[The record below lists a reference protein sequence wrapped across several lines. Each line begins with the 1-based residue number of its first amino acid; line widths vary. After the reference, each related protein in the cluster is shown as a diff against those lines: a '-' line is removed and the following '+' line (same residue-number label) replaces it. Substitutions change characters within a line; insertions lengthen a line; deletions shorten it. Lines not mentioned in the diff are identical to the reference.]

1 VFNLEL
7 EFLGKPFV
15 VGVEKGNPI
24 AFGGF
29 DGSVA
34 CDAAAGVLLVY
45 VLYLWGVFFDYFGG
59 GVGRAVVNY
68 DDFIGLVSLGQNA
81 VNCAGDIFFGIVGGY
96 YSRYGICICVVR
108 LAHKDT
114 I

>member
-1 VFNLEL
+1 MFNLEL
-7 EFLGKPFV
+7 EFLGEPLV
-15 VGVEKGNPI
+15 VGIEKGDPF

-29 DGSVA
+29 DGGVA
-34 CDAAAGVLLVY
+34 CDAATGVLLVN
-45 VLYLWGVFFDYFGG
+45 VLYLWCVFFDYFGG
-59 GVGRAVVNY
+59 GVGRAVVND

-81 VNCAGDIFFGIVGGY
+81 VNRAGYIFFGIVGGY

-108 LAHKDT
+108 LAHRNT